1 MTKKILSNKKLAQI
15 ISIISVLLILRLSFA
30 AYTFSNWRGFF
41 YSSLHV
47 VAVAIFAY
55 LATRSSNN
63 IRKE

>member
-15 ISIISVLLILRLSFA
+15 ISIISILLILRLIYA
-30 AYTFSNWRGFF
+30 AYTFGNWRGFF

-55 LATRSSNN
+55 LATRSSNSTN
-63 IRKE
+63 K